1 FSWKRVDETGDP
13 SAGAHD
19 DRFHDHIVKARE
31 YIEAIAHSR
40 NDGGYASY
48 VAAGL
53 LDCVE
58 VGMLRQLFHLLRS
71 DIRTVCDRIVVEHAR
86 EIRRFDYSA
95 EVRAHLGPRA
105 LVHIRRQCHD
115 TFTSHLRRS
124 LGECNALSGLE
135 AGDAGDDRHTLSD
148 RIHARSQDL
157 DFLVE
162 VECCTFTKRPERND
176 AGAAVIYEPRNMA
189 RHEFVIDS

>member
-115 TFTSHLRRS
+115 TFTSTCAARLASATHSAVWRPAMPATTGTRFPTEFTHVRRIS
-124 LGECNALSGLE
+124 TFSSKLSVALSP
-135 AGDAGDDRHTLSD
+135 SD
-148 RIHARSQDL
+148 PSATMPVQ
-157 DFLVE
+157 
-162 VECCTFTKRPERND
+162 P
-176 AGAAVIYEPRNMA
+176 
-189 RHEFVIDS
+189 